1 MDRQTRRQ
9 VGNVQ
14 APVPTL
20 VGALTSN
27 PQGGDTM
34 KTRAGTRLLIV
45 VVAALAACGDTKS
58 TGDGGSDAAA
68 LQLDASKVPEDLRSL
83 VPLAARWGIGDD
95 VDRNAKVDKATDAE
109 RAELKN
115 AVDPLSSRIT
125 AWLDSFPE
133 GAMSDEAAAFMYMQL
148 ALEEMTVGTQ

>member
-1 MDRQTRRQ
+1 
-9 VGNVQ
+9 
-14 APVPTL
+14 
-20 VGALTSN
+20 
-27 PQGGDTM
+27 M
-34 KTRAGTRLLIV
+34 KASRVSRLLIV
-45 VVAALAACGDTKS
+45 LVATLFACAETKGTAS
-58 TGDGGSDAAA
+58 GGSDAPA

-115 AVDPLSSRIT
+115 AVDPLSTRIT
-125 AWLDSFPE
+125 AWLDSFPS

-148 ALEEMTVGTQ
+148 ALEEMTAGRP